1 MYVTEY
7 LPIKLIRLTAQVKIL
22 QISLI
27 SLNLQLNVN
36 SNKLSL
42 KTTTMKKF
50 LALFLL
56 LFGLLISAQEIPVK
70 SDSVYAEVEEA
81 AEYPGGLQKFRQA
94 IMKDFNASKIT
105 GKGMLASETT
115 FVITTEGRI
124 TDIKYT
130 GNAAL
135 GNEMVRVL
143 SNIKERWIPAKING
157 QPVKSNYRLP
167 MNMRFE

>member
-1 MYVTEY
+1 M
-7 LPIKLIRLTAQVKIL
+7 KKIL
-22 QISLI
+22 P
-27 SLNLQLNVN
+27 
-36 SNKLSL
+36 
-42 KTTTMKKF
+42 
-50 LALFLL
+50 LFLL
-56 LFGLLISAQEIPVK
+56 FFGLLFSAQEIPVK
-70 SDSVYAEVEEA
+70 SDSVYAEVHEA
-81 AEYPGGLQKFRQA
+81 AEFPGGLQKFRQA
-94 IMKDFNASKIT
+94 IMKDFNSSKIK
-105 GKGMLASETT
+105 GKGMLATETT